1 MVMDM
6 VCTEVLL
13 LSKSNNYDLCK
24 FENVAG
30 FGSLD
35 PITMM
40 LMGFASD
47 TSLVVQNLSRI

>member
-13 LSKSNNYDLCK
+13 LSKTNNYDLCK

-35 PITMM
+35 PIMG